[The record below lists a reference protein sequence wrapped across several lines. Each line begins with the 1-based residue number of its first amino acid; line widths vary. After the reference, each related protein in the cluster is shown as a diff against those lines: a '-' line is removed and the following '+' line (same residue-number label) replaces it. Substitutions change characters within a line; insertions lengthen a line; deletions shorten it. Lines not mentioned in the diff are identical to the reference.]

1 MSKMITITMTEEEH
15 EVLEKAV
22 LDTANSM
29 IRLHDPIMK
38 LLNILND
45 SRPIEK
51 ADNNN

>member
-1 MSKMITITMTEEEH
+1 MSKMITITMTEEEY

-22 LDTANSM
+22 LDSANSM